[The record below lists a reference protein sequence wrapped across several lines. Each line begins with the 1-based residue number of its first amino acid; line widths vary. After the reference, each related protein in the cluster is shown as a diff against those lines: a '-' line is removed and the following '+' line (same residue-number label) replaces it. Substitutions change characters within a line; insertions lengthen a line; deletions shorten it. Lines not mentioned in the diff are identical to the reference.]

1 MSIDQGVRVGREAE
15 PDATLVAAL
24 EGVSPGA
31 LTGEALGSYVRDCW
45 RVHNRA
51 TATLFDALHHLGR
64 AEADTCVRRP
74 ELDEFSRDEASA
86 LLGWSST
93 MAARRLN
100 LADDLLVRL
109 PEVGEALHAGWLDET
124 KARTVSEW
132 TADLSED
139 HAHEVCQVVLPEAP
153 GLPVRALQERI
164 ESVIGAVDP
173 GWAERRRK
181 RAESRAQVLL
191 SANPS
196 GTATLSFVDAPA
208 PDGIASQA
216 RIDALAAAVRAL
228 GVLTPI
234 KQLRLQVGMRLLDG
248 STAGVDDRSIAI
260 QMAAEYHAATNPDDP
275 DGGTHDAGPD
285 DPTGDDPDDGGPDDS
300 GPDDSGPDDSGP
312 DDDHGPDDDDRGE
325 APDLGDEPE
334 GGSSASG
341 GPVDPDSDP
350 VDTPTPAPDVTERGG
365 SEAGEGGAARRVIPS
380 PRPAAEQGVLDL
392 LGLPP
397 RPGAPEPELLDPH
410 GPPDRTPG
418 RLRQGSVELRIRLST
433 ALGLD
438 QHPATVPG
446 YGTVL
451 PHDALAMLH
460 AHRHGEWR
468 VVLTD
473 HDGRLAHVLLT
484 RRRPPPPSTRHP
496 RPRGEHRTRGRQRSQ
511 RAASIVELQVPTTL
525 LAALDPD
532 RHPGWAPLIRELQ
545 TRARDLAATSGPGR
559 PPDADDDLD
568 QWSRRRPGAELD
580 RWIRVRDRCCVV
592 PGCRRPAHR
601 AEIDHTRDH
610 AYGGPTASWNLGAWC
625 THHHRAKHRAGW
637 CVSQPAAGRFVIRT
651 RAGVTHVTAPKRV
664 IDPLPDPR
672 PAARPRPLPPDGWP
686 EDVTD
691 DEDDHLRGLRAERR
705 RTTPP
710 PLSPTPSRY
719 DGPPPF

>member
-24 EGVSPGA
+24 EDVSPAA
-31 LTGEALGSYVRDCW
+31 LAGEALGAYVRDCW
-45 RVHNRA
+45 RAHNRA
-51 TATLFDALHHLGR
+51 TAVLFDALHHLGR
-64 AEADTCVRRP
+64 AEADTCTRRP
-74 ELDEFSRDEASA
+74 ELDEFSRDEVSA
-86 LLGWSST
+86 LLGWSPT

-132 TADLSED
+132 TADLTDD
-139 HAHEVCQVVLPEAP
+139 HAHEVCSVVLPEAP
-153 GLPVRALQERI
+153 ELPVRALQERI
-164 ESVIGAVDP
+164 ESVIAALDP
-173 GWAERRRK
+173 DWAERRRK

-208 PDGIASQA
+208 PEGIASQA

-234 KQLRLQVGMRLLDG
+234 RQLRLQVGMRLLDG
-248 STAGVDDRSIAI
+248 STAGVDDRGIAI
-260 QMAAEYHAATNPDDP
+260 QMAAEYHAANNPDDP
-275 DGGTHDAGPD
+275 DGSPD
-285 DPTGDDPDDGGPDDS
+285 DPDGGGPGDGGSGDGRPDIEDES
-300 GPDDSGPDDSGP
+300 EEEP
-312 DDDHGPDDDDRGE
+312 R
-325 APDLGDEPE
+325 DEPE
-334 GGSSASG
+334 DEPEEEPRDESEDESSASG
-341 GPVDPDSDP
+341 DPVDAVDPDSDL
-350 VDTPTPAPDVTERGG
+350 VDDPTPAPAPDPTERGG
-365 SEAGEGGAARRVIPS
+365 SGPCEGGMAGLVVPG
-380 PRPAAEQGVLDL
+380 PRTAAEQGVLDL

-397 RPGAPEPELLDPH
+397 RPGSEHQLLDP
-410 GPPDRTPG
+410 PEPSDRRPG

-438 QHPATVPG
+438 QRPAIVPG

-451 PHDALAMLH
+451 PHDALAVLH

-473 HDGRLAHVLLT
+473 HDGRLAHVLLA

-496 RPRGEHRTRGRQRSQ
+496 RPRGQHRARGTQRS
-511 RAASIVELQVPTTL
+511 AGIVELQVPTTL

-545 TRARDLAATSGPGR
+545 TRAHDLAATSRPGR

-568 QWSRRRPGAELD
+568 QWTRRRPGAELD

-637 CVSQPAAGRFVIRT
+637 CVTQPAAGRFVIRT
-651 RAGVTHVTAPKRV
+651 RAGVTHATAPKRV
-664 IDPLPDPR
+664 TDPLPDPR
-672 PAARPRPLPPDGWP
+672 PATRPRPLPHDGWP
-686 EDVTD
+686 DDLTD
-691 DEDDHLRGLRAERR
+691 DEDDQLHGVPAARR

-710 PLSPTPSRY
+710 PPASPTPSRY